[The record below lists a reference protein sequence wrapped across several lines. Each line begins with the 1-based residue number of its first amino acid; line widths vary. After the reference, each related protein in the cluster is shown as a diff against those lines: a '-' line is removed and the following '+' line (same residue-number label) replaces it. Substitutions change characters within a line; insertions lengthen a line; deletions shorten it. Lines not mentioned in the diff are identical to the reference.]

1 MFNHFRTEENIEE
14 MFPCYYMYS
23 NICMKFFY
31 SSVLEYCASTLRMY
45 PFFSFQEML
54 RFTGDN
60 TLVSKEL
67 KAALDTMLGVLKHVN
82 DIMHQVGITGFQV
95 RNMFIVQHPMQFCG
109 SCNKAPL

>member
-1 MFNHFRTEENIEE
+1 
-14 MFPCYYMYS
+14 MYEVFLF
-23 NICMKFFY
+23 IRLG
-31 SSVLEYCASTLRMY
+31 VLCVYIKNVSL
-45 PFFSFQEML
+45 FSFQEML